1 MVIIV
6 GMYSVWELERGNRF
20 SNGFKVDETDRQVSS
35 QSFGNASVRPSCKE
49 ASLVK

>member
-6 GMYSVWELERGNRF
+6 GMYSEWELERGNRF
-20 SNGFKVDETDRQVSS
+20 SKLVDETDRQVSS